1 MTSARAE
8 VRTFPATFPVDRS
21 ILKGRLREVRSFVDL
36 DGRLGMVPA
45 ALVNRIARLERLAGR
60 ENRYHRQAPA
70 VLDDLADRARVESV
84 RASSAIEDVV
94 IDGQALTRITRGG
107 QPRTRPE
114 AEVAGYRDALDHL
127 YATEPGM
134 PFDISRLLTL
144 HRDLFGHVD
153 GPRGRLKDHDNRVVD
168 LQADGSR
175 VDRFVP
181 VPAIETPF
189 YLRELHE
196 RFAQSIEQS
205 IHHHVLLIGL
215 YILDLLVIH
224 PFDNGNG
231 RVARLATTHLLRSQ
245 GYEVVRYVAVEG
257 LVDKTSDDYYA
268 SLKASTDGWHQGH
281 HDVWP
286 WLDYLTARVTEGYEA
301 FDAQMAASSIAEGK
315 AARVEAAVVAR
326 GEQPFSKAELCDALP
341 GVSSATV
348 SRVLRR
354 LRSDGRITAV
364 GVGPSTLWVRADPDP
379 Q

>member
-1 MTSARAE
+1 M
-8 VRTFPATFPVDRS
+8 
-21 ILKGRLREVRSFVDL
+21 RSFVDL
-36 DGRLGMVPA
+36 DERLGMVPA
-45 ALVNRIARLERLAGR
+45 ALVSRIARLERLAGR

-70 VLDDLADRARVESV
+70 VLEDLADRARVESV

-94 IDGQALTRITRGG
+94 IDGQALARIARGG

-127 YATEPGM
+127 YASGPET
-134 PFDISRLLTL
+134 PFDIPRLLAL

-168 LQADGSR
+168 LQADGTR

-181 VPAIETPF
+181 IPAVETPF
-189 YLRELHE
+189 YLRELHQ
-196 RFAQSIEQS
+196 RFDQAVEQPT
-205 IHHHVLLIGL
+205 HHRVLLIGL
-215 YILDLLVIH
+215 YVLDLLVIH

-231 RVARLATTHLLRSQ
+231 RVARLATTHLLRSH

-268 SLKASTDGWHQGH
+268 CLKASTDGWHEGR

-286 WLDYLTARVTEGYEA
+286 WLGYLTARITEGYEA
-301 FDAQMAASSIAEGK
+301 FDAQMAASSSADGK
-315 AARVEAAVVAR
+315 AARAEAAIGSR
-326 GEQPFSKAELCDALP
+326 GDHPFSKAELCDDLP
-341 GVSSATV
+341 GVSPSTV

-354 LRSDGRITAV
+354 LRAEGRITAM
-364 GVGPSTLWVRADPDP
+364 GSGPGTLWVRVPPGRD
-379 Q
+379 